1 MFKKFKNDKYAS
13 IAFYAFVV
21 ICLTV
26 LLVFTALNIGAIWN
40 VISLWIHRGMQESP
54 NEVRNT
60 IEQYLTRL
68 KQTKT

>member
-1 MFKKFKNDKYAS
+1 MMADGKILPTKKPDVDNVVKS
-13 IAFYAFVV
+13 IKL
-21 ICLTV
+21 INHPMG
-26 LLVFTALNIGAIWN
+26 LNIGAIWN
-40 VISLWIHRGMQESP
+40 VIFLWIHRGMHESP